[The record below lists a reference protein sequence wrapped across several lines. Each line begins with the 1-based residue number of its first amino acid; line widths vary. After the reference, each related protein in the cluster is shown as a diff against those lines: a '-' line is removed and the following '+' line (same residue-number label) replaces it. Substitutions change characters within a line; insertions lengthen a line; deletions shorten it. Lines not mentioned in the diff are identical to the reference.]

1 MDYRESKTRGFFNPR
16 PPVNRNVA
24 YTEKLTVRGIQ
35 VDKFWCFSL
44 DVRPVG
50 FGDWIFREG

>member
-1 MDYRESKTRGFFNPR
+1 MDYRESKTRGLKNPR
-16 PPVNRNVA
+16 PPVDRNVA